1 MRYSFLLCLLS
12 VVLFTSCRDSRLHDH
27 DDWGKYFEQ
36 NGIKNACFILR
47 DNNHEAVHYYNKER
61 CLQRFSPAS
70 TFKIFNSLVGL
81 ETSIAPDE
89 NLLIKWDSVQ
99 RWNPEWNQDMTMRRA
114 FELSNVGY
122 FQELA
127 RRIGP
132 EYMQHYLDS
141 ANYGN
146 KSIGG
151 GIDQFWLND
160 SLQISA
166 DEQLGFVKRLYFNEL
181 PFSER
186 TQRIVKSMM
195 LREDTLGNKLYYK
208 TGWAQ
213 LPTKDVLWVVGFVE
227 KIEIMKEHENSM
239 NKAGE
244 RFYPYFFAMNFEIPA
259 KDTTK
264 PWGQV
269 RINILKDI
277 LNNFGAMNTTAPVAN
292 K

>member
-1 MRYSFLLCLLS
+1 MRNSLLLCLLS
-12 VVLFTSCRDSRLHDH
+12 VVLFTSCRDSRVKDH

-36 NGIKNACFILR
+36 KGIKNGCLILR
-47 DNNHEAVHYYNKER
+47 DNNHETVHYYNKER
-61 CLQRFSPAS
+61 CLKRFSPAS

-81 ETSIAPDE
+81 EIGIAPDE
-89 NLLIKWDSVQ
+89 NLLIKWDSVVRQ
-99 RWNPEWNQDMTMRRA
+99 KAEWNQDMTMRKA

-132 EYMQHYLDS
+132 DYMQHYLDT
-141 ANYGN
+141 ADYGN

-166 DEQLGFVKRLYFNEL
+166 DEQLGFVKRLYFAEL
-181 PFSER
+181 PFAER

-213 LPTKDVLWVVGFVE
+213 LPDKDVLWVVGFVE
-227 KIEIMKEHENSM
+227 KIERMKEHENSM

-244 RFYPYFFAMNFEIPA
+244 RLYPYFFAMNFEVPA
-259 KDTTK
+259 KDNTK
-264 PWGQV
+264 PWGEV
-269 RINILKDI
+269 RISILKQI
-277 LNNFGAMNTTAPVAN
+277 LTNYGAMNTAPE
-292 K
+292 KQ

>member
-1 MRYSFLLCLLS
+1 MQFSLFFWWAASATWLAPAPRMVQRNYQPYFDAHEVEGSFLLLDATANQYTVYNLAR
-12 VVLFTSCRDSRLHDH
+12 CRQGFL
-27 DDWGKYFEQ
+27 
-36 NGIKNACFILR
+36 
-47 DNNHEAVHYYNKER
+47 
-61 CLQRFSPAS
+61 PAS
-70 TFKIFNSLVGL
+70 TFKIPNTLIGL
-81 ETSIAPDE
+81 ETGVLRDTSD
-89 NLLIKWDSVQ
+89 LCRWDGLP
-99 RWNPEWNQDMTMRRA
+99 RGRAEWNQDMTMRKA

-132 EYMQHYLDS
+132 DYMQHYLDT
-141 ANYGN
+141 ADYGN

-166 DEQLGFVKRLYFNEL
+166 DEQLGFVKRLYFAEL
-181 PFSER
+181 PFAER

-213 LPTKDVLWVVGFVE
+213 LPDKDVLWVVGFVE
-227 KIEIMKEHENSM
+227 KIERMKEHENSM

-244 RFYPYFFAMNFEIPA
+244 RLYPYFFAMNFEVPA
-259 KDTTK
+259 KDNTK
-264 PWGQV
+264 PWGEV
-269 RINILKDI
+269 RISILKQI
-277 LNNFGAMNTTAPVAN
+277 LTNYGAMNTAPE
-292 K
+292 KQ